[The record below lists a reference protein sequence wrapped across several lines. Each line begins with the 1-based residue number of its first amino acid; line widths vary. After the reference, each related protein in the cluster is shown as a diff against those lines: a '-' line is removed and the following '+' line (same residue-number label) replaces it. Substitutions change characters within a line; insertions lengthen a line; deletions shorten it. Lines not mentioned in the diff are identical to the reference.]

1 MNHWK
6 HAKKYGVLI
15 VLICAAL
22 CFWLSQAQGAEMGS
36 FSGKVFED
44 LNNDGIM
51 DENDPGVAGVTLR
64 LAGKK
69 TGQTFELVTDETGLF
84 TFADLP
90 KDRYVFTAKLP
101 DGLLY
106 ARYSR
111 TGGDLR
117 SVFSG
122 ETLER
127 EFSVGQGEAVKDKN
141 VGVIQKGAL
150 TGKAFLDLNYNGYY
164 DEGEPG
170 YAHVTME
177 AIKISNGESMG
188 KTETD
193 DDGNFRLEGLR
204 GGDYRLRIILPD
216 DGSIFTIV
224 PENGGENANG
234 AAQRY
239 SRRES
244 AIEPLTL
251 QSGGEASALVG
262 VAMGAK
268 IRGTVFQDADY
279 NGQLDQKEKRI
290 SGVQV
295 QAVDENGQ
303 TVNHYRFVLS
313 PDSGHFFIDWNYHH
327 YLPFDPLSVIDPVY
341 EEQVT
346 GHAVVRQT
354 FKASGV
360 GTIAGSYVL
369 DGKITRGSKARIT
382 RDGEQIFEG
391 PLASLKRFKDD
402 VKEVAAGY
410 ECGLVFEG
418 FNDLQED
425 DMIEV
430 YIMVEVPR

>member
-1 MNHWK
+1 
-6 HAKKYGVLI
+6 
-15 VLICAAL
+15 
-22 CFWLSQAQGAEMGS
+22 MGS

-234 AAQRY
+234 AVQRY

-251 QSGGEASALVG
+251 QSGGEASAHPCG
-262 VAMGAK
+262 
-268 IRGTVFQDADY
+268 
-279 NGQLDQKEKRI
+279 
-290 SGVQV
+290 S
-295 QAVDENGQ
+295 
-303 TVNHYRFVLS
+303 LS
-313 PDSGHFFIDWNYHH
+313 P
-327 YLPFDPLSVIDPVY
+327 
-341 EEQVT
+341 
-346 GHAVVRQT
+346 
-354 FKASGV
+354 
-360 GTIAGSYVL
+360 
-369 DGKITRGSKARIT
+369 
-382 RDGEQIFEG
+382 
-391 PLASLKRFKDD
+391 
-402 VKEVAAGY
+402 
-410 ECGLVFEG
+410 
-418 FNDLQED
+418 
-425 DMIEV
+425 
-430 YIMVEVPR
+430 

>member
-1 MNHWK
+1 M
-6 HAKKYGVLI
+6 
-15 VLICAAL
+15 
-22 CFWLSQAQGAEMGS
+22 
-36 FSGKVFED
+36 
-44 LNNDGIM
+44 
-51 DENDPGVAGVTLR
+51 
-64 LAGKK
+64 
-69 TGQTFELVTDETGLF
+69 
-84 TFADLP
+84 
-90 KDRYVFTAKLP
+90 
-101 DGLLY
+101 
-106 ARYSR
+106 
-111 TGGDLR
+111 
-117 SVFSG
+117 
-122 ETLER
+122 
-127 EFSVGQGEAVKDKN
+127 
-141 VGVIQKGAL
+141 
-150 TGKAFLDLNYNGYY
+150 NYNGYY

-295 QAVDENGQ
+295 QAVDENG
-303 TVNHYRFVLS
+303 
-313 PDSGHFFIDWNYHH
+313 
-327 YLPFDPLSVIDPVY
+327 
-341 EEQVT
+341 
-346 GHAVVRQT
+346 A
-354 FKASGV
+354 
-360 GTIAGSYVL
+360 IAATTTTNADGKYAL
-369 DGKITRGSKARIT
+369 DGLMPGTYTVEFKRVSGTGLHPSAAGTGRRQLGCGAAGRLWQNSSHGSDHGGADRPDQCRDAARI
-382 RDGEQIFEG
+382 DGDG
-391 PLASLKRFKDD
+391 PA
-402 VKEVAAGY
+402 
-410 ECGLVFEG
+410 
-418 FNDLQED
+418 
-425 DMIEV
+425 
-430 YIMVEVPR
+430 VPRRERQRPVGRRRDRHGRGDGAAAVRGRGNRLDTNRGRKRRFSF